1 MSVFARYLHFRRL
14 GIVISNNAALF
25 SDITQ
30 CSNYMQHV
38 KLRSDTTNIDE
49 IDNIFK
55 SEEVKKPAKKMSKA
69 MITYL
74 QRAKDHDEFMKKEI
88 AEYQIGKR
96 HLANMMGEDPNCF
109 TQADIDR
116 AIEYLFPS
124 GLYDPKA
131 RPMMRH
137 PEEIFPNRK
146 AAEFDD
152 SGRPFHS
159 LFYTSKP
166 NYYETL
172 YNIMEKIKSLN
183 NIEDSLIKQGTLPMD
198 KINLVGSTW
207 LSKKNIEDQLLETLL
222 DIEYNYLVTSL
233 ERLCNHP
240 LSRHAT
246 DYIMKYRK
254 VLIRHSQEITV
265 PPLEHDSTGRPYIK
279 VTNCMRKS
287 ARGEVTIWGN
297 GSGIITINGHDIT
310 YFEEMHHREQIIFPL
325 MFTNMSDK
333 VDIEATV
340 KGGGPTGQCGVIRW
354 GIAWGLRSFVDKSL
368 IEKMRVAG
376 LLTRDWR
383 RRERKKW
390 GQEGARR
397 KFTWNKR

>member
-1 MSVFARYLHFRRL
+1 MSVFARCLNFRRF
-14 GIVISNNAALF
+14 GIGISNNAAVLF

-30 CSNYMQHV
+30 CSNYMQHI
-38 KLRSDTTNIDE
+38 KLRSTDTTNIDE
-49 IDNIFK
+49 IDDIFK
-55 SEEVKKPAKKMSKA
+55 SEEVKKPVKKMSKA
-69 MITYL
+69 MMMYL
-74 QRAKDHDEFMKKEI
+74 QRAKEHDEFMKKEI

-96 HLANMMGEDPNCF
+96 HLANMMGEDPDCF

-124 GLYDPKA
+124 GLYDQKA
-131 RPMMRH
+131 RPMMLH
-137 PEEIFPNRK
+137 PEEIFPNKK

-198 KINLVGSTW
+198 QIKLVGSTW
-207 LSKKNIEDQLLETLL
+207 LSKKDIEDQLLETLI
-222 DIEYNYLVTSL
+222 DIEYNYLITSL

-279 VTNCMRKS
+279 VKNCMRKS
-287 ARGEVTIWGN
+287 ARGEVTVWGN

-310 YFEEMHHREQIIFPL
+310 YFEEMHHREQ
-325 MFTNMSDK
+325 
-333 VDIEATV
+333 V
-340 KGGGPTGQCGVIRW
+340 
-354 GIAWGLRSFVDKSL
+354 SFV
-368 IEKMRVAG
+368 
-376 LLTRDWR
+376 
-383 RRERKKW
+383 
-390 GQEGARR
+390 
-397 KFTWNKR
+397 